1 MAAQV
6 AMSTTHDLPT
16 TSPPPPTEMKMQR
29 DSSVNAPTTSPTKAT
44 VEPFTLDHL
53 LAVNSIQNGF
63 TAGKACCCCVSYR
76 CCPDSDKDF
85 QSIYLSHPET
95 MGMGAVALHPATN
108 QVIGAVVTTTFGVKA
123 SFNDTMMHTCKEGEV
138 YVSWLAVAE
147 GNRGNGAGSQLLR
160 WVETSARL
168 RGATRITLG
177 VVRKN
182 PAIRLYKRFGYGR
195 QARGCCDQSCTN
207 IVTCLCLGSPNGGC
221 GGFMMEKQLTANNDM
236 GFPT

>member
-1 MAAQV
+1 
-6 AMSTTHDLPT
+6 MSNTHDLAT

-29 DSSVNAPTTSPTKAT
+29 DSSANAPTTSPTKAT

-53 LAVNSIQNGF
+53 PAVNYIQNDF

-85 QSIYLSHPET
+85 QSVYLSHPET
-95 MGMGAVALHPATN
+95 LGMGAVALHPVTN
-108 QVIGAVVTTTFGVKA
+108 QVIGVKA
-123 SFNDTMMHTCKEGEV
+123 SSNDSMMHTCKEGEV
-138 YVSWLAVAE
+138 YVSWLAVAR
-147 GNRGNGAGSQLLR
+147 GNRGKGAGSQLLR

-182 PAIRLYKRFGYGR
+182 PAIRLYERFGYGR
-195 QARGCCDQSCTN
+195 QARSCCDQSCTN
-207 IVTCLCLGSPNGGC
+207 VVTCLCFGSPNGC
-221 GGFMMEKQLTANNDM
+221 FE
-236 GFPT
+236 